1 MCVGGVSV
9 CGREAERGCVF
20 VGLCCGHLLNDGTT
34 GSALKTTRFVRLIV
48 IVSAVLTGDF
58 IKMSLLTNV
67 SPLNPFLKMQP
78 DKKKTDFIQIL

>member
-34 GSALKTTRFVRLIV
+34 GSALKTTSFCEINCNCKCCFNWRFH
-48 IVSAVLTGDF
+48 
-58 IKMSLLTNV
+58 
-67 SPLNPFLKMQP
+67 
-78 DKKKTDFIQIL
+78 

>member
-1 MCVGGVSV
+1 M
-9 CGREAERGCVF
+9 
-20 VGLCCGHLLNDGTT
+20 
-34 GSALKTTRFVRLIV
+34 RLIV
-48 IVSAVLTGDF
+48 IVSAVLTGGF